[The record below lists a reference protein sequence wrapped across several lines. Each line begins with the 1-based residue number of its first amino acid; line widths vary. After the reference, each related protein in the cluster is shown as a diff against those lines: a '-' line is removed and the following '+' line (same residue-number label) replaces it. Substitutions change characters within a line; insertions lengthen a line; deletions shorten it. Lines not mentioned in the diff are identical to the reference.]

1 MEDIDKIYQNLDAVR
16 NDGFRSWDSGNYNTP
31 NITEYDGD
39 SKVLE
44 IPESAE
50 TMVLPLGDKPIG
62 IYLPSGIISFYSI
75 ADLPSS
81 LTFMGYSGT
90 VSHFSALSSAA
101 DTLTQNARG
110 STSVHWYTGSSL
122 TKVVCSD
129 GDFSL

>member
-16 NDGFRSWDSGNYNTP
+16 NGGFQSWDSGNYNTP

-39 SKVLE
+39 SKVLY
-44 IPESAE
+44 IPLSAK
-50 TMVLPLGDKPIG
+50 TIVLPLGDKPIG

-81 LTFMGYSGT
+81 LTFMKYIGT
-90 VSHFSALSSAA
+90 VSQFSVLSSAA

-122 TKVVCSD
+122 TKVICTD
-129 GDFSL
+129 GEFAL

>member
-16 NDGFRSWDSGNYNTP
+16 NGGFQSWDSGNYNTP

-44 IPESAE
+44 IPLSAE

-81 LTFMGYSGT
+81 LTFMKYIGT
-90 VSHFSALSSAA
+90 VSQFSALSSAA

-122 TKVVCSD
+122 TKVICTD
-129 GDFSL
+129 GEFIL

>member
-16 NDGFRSWDSGNYNTP
+16 NGGFQSWDSGNYNTP

-39 SKVLE
+39 SNVLE

-81 LTFMGYSGT
+81 LTFMKYIGT
-90 VSHFSALSSAA
+90 VSQFSALSSAA

-122 TKVVCSD
+122 TKVICTD
-129 GDFSL
+129 GEFIL

>member
-1 MEDIDKIYQNLDAVR
+1 MEDIDRMYQLLDAVR
-16 NDGFRSWDSGNYNTP
+16 NGGFRSWDSGSYNTP

-39 SKVLE
+39 SKVLK
-44 IPESAE
+44 IPLSAK

-110 STSVHWYTGSSL
+110 STSVHWHTGSSL